1 MDNKTL
7 EKLSYYEFKE
17 VIKSYC
23 VSGLGKNLIDKL
35 QPSSNIKV
43 VRKRLQETS
52 EGRRLLD
59 ASYHIPLEGVFN
71 VIPYVEKIEKGL
83 SLEAGDLTQVSDF

>member
-52 EGRRLLD
+52 EGR
-59 ASYHIPLEGVFN
+59 
-71 VIPYVEKIEKGL
+71 
-83 SLEAGDLTQVSDF
+83 